1 MHIIII
7 SLIILFNNFVKTI
20 DWFKFAQSC
29 LTKMSNQI
37 KKDQTQELIKETT
50 KNLFFVK
57 GKFDATTQ
65 EIADAAGV
73 NRTLINYYFRSR
85 DNLIQIIFDEAHKVE
100 HEKSEI
106 IMNSDLPF
114 KEKIAQFIE
123 GSLSTSLQYPYL
135 ETYIVSQINKG
146 NCHKKEIKDGDLEKL
161 YKDIETE
168 MELGNIVKMKPIQF
182 VLNMISLLIFPSAV
196 RPLLMD
202 NLMIDETEFDK
213 IISER
218 KDIILNMLFK
228 K

>member
-1 MHIIII
+1 
-7 SLIILFNNFVKTI
+7 
-20 DWFKFAQSC
+20 
-29 LTKMSNQI
+29 MSNQI

-146 NCHKKEIKDGDLEKL
+146 NCHKKEIKDGDLDKL

-168 MELGNIVKMKPIQF
+168 MEMGNIVKMKPIQF
-182 VLNMISLLIFPSAV
+182 VLNMISLLVFPSAV

-202 NLMIDETEFDK
+202 NLMIGEAEFDK

-218 KDIILNMLFK
+218 KEIILNMLFK

>member
-1 MHIIII
+1 
-7 SLIILFNNFVKTI
+7 
-20 DWFKFAQSC
+20 
-29 LTKMSNQI
+29 MSNQI
-37 KKDQTQELIKETT
+37 KKDQTQELIKDTT

-146 NCHKKEIKDGDLEKL
+146 NCHKKEIKDGDLDKL

-182 VLNMISLLIFPSAV
+182 VLNMISLLVFPSAV

-202 NLMIDETEFDK
+202 NLMIGEAEFDK

-218 KDIILNMLFK
+218 KEIILDMLFK

>member
-1 MHIIII
+1 
-7 SLIILFNNFVKTI
+7 
-20 DWFKFAQSC
+20 
-29 LTKMSNQI
+29 MSNQA

-85 DNLIQIIFDEAHKVE
+85 DNLIQIIFDEAQKVE
-100 HEKSEI
+100 KEKSEI
-106 IMNSDLPF
+106 IMNSNLPF
-114 KEKIAQFIE
+114 KEKIGQFIE

-146 NCHKKEIKDGDLEKL
+146 NCHKRDIEEDELNKL
-161 YKDIETE
+161 YKDIEQE
-168 MELGNIVKMKPIQF
+168 MERGAIEKMKPIQF
-182 VLNMISLLIFPSAV
+182 VLNMISLLVFPSAV
-196 RPLLMD
+196 RPLLME
-202 NLMIDETEFDK
+202 NLMISDKEFDK

-218 KDIILNMLFK
+218 KEIILNMLFK
-228 K
+228 N